1 MRYDRTTL
9 ANGLDIVGEYN
20 EEALS
25 MACGFFCRTGARDE
39 TAAESGVS
47 HFLEHMMFKG
57 TDRLSYDDINKTF
70 DAIGARYN
78 AFTSE
83 ENTVYYGQVLPEYQ
97 ERLLG
102 LLSEMMRPALRGSDF
117 DMEKNVILEEIAM
130 YADQPLCVAADHC
143 RELHYG
149 GHGLGQRVL
158 GTNESIKA
166 LTRDQMADYFD
177 RRYAS
182 DNLTLA
188 FSGRYDWD
196 AAVAQVAKA
205 CGGWSPSGAA
215 RNLASVVAGVGA
227 TTLRYDRFQ
236 QVNVY
241 LMAPGLA
248 AQDDRRLT
256 ASIAAA
262 AIGSGDASRLHWA
275 LVDPG
280 LAESAGLYHDEE
292 DQNGTFSGVLVC
304 QPEGVERAVEVYKA
318 ELERAQRDG
327 LTADEVKRAQ
337 RRFGSAAVFQAESP
351 LSRLV
356 SVGMD
361 WVYRGR
367 ITAIDEWLERLRAV
381 TVDDCNALLA
391 ERPFDKLAM
400 VSVGPVGEPSSSI

>member
-9 ANGLDIVGEYN
+9 ANGLEIVGEYN
-20 EEALS
+20 DEALS
-25 MACGFFCRTGARDE
+25 MACGFFCRTGGRDE
-39 TAAESGVS
+39 TPAESGVS

-57 TDRLSYDDINKTF
+57 TERLSYDDINKTF

-83 ENTVYYGQVLPEYQ
+83 ENTVYFGQVLPEYQ

-102 LLSEMMRPALRGSDF
+102 LLAEMLRPALRGSDF

-130 YADQPLCVAADHC
+130 YADQPLWVAHDHC

-149 GHGLGQRVL
+149 SHGLGQRVL

-188 FSGRYDWD
+188 FSGKYDWD
-196 AAVAQVAKA
+196 AAVAQAEAA
-205 CGGWSPSGAA
+205 CRGWQPSGAERDLSPVQTGTGCTA
-215 RNLASVVAGVGA
+215 
-227 TTLRYDRFQ
+227 LRYDKFQ

-241 LMAPGLA
+241 LMAPGLS
-248 AQDDRRLT
+248 AQDSRRLT
-256 ASIAAA
+256 ANLVAA

-292 DQNGTFSGVLVC
+292 DHNGTFSGVIVC
-304 QPEGVERAVEVYKA
+304 QPDGVERAVEVYRA
-318 ELERAQRDG
+318 ELDRVQRDG
-327 LTADEVKRAQ
+327 LTADELKRAQ
-337 RRFGSAAVFQAESP
+337 RRFGSSAVFGAESP
-351 LSRLV
+351 LNRLV

-361 WVYRGR
+361 FVYRGR
-367 ITAIDEWLERLRAV
+367 ITPIDEWLERLRAV
-381 TVDDCNALLA
+381 TLDDCNALLA
-391 ERPFDKLAM
+391 SRPFDHLAM
-400 VSVGPVGEPSSSI
+400 VQVGRVGE